1 MPVRKIKPSY
11 TVVTGSISSNNAENH
26 SEFEGPLEWQFLILL
41 EFDWNN
47 EIDRYETQPVKI
59 SYRDKQTN
67 RQRSYTPDVLVHY
80 RDNRPPC
87 LFEVKPRYYL
97 FKKWNELRPKL
108 RAGIHYAATN
118 NMCFKI
124 ITDKEIFTP
133 FLDNARFLRSFKFLS
148 QSDADIQLL
157 MHAITQT
164 GPTTPNSLLKSI
176 TNDIWRQAELI
187 PSLWNLIANR
197 QIGTDI
203 HVKLHMESPI
213 YPVQPE

>member
-26 SEFEGPLEWQFLILL
+26 SEFEGPLEWQFLVLL

-59 SYRDKQTN
+59 NYRDNQTN

-80 RDNRPPC
+80 RDDRPPC

-97 FKKWNELRPKL
+97 FKKWQELKPKL

-118 NMCFKI
+118 DMRFKI
-124 ITDKEIFTP
+124 VTDKEIFTP
-133 FLDNARFLRSFKFLS
+133 FLGNARFLRTFKFLS
-148 QSDADIQLL
+148 QPDNDIKLL
-157 MHAITQT
+157 LNAITQS
-164 GPTTPNSLLKSI
+164 GQTTPNSLLKSI

-203 HVKLHMESPI
+203 YVKLHMESLI